1 MSQGSAANV
10 GRGCLRLSEWPK
22 DHPRLSFLT
31 TNTREYTRIT
41 TPHSCP
47 LAFIRGS
54 KFWDGLG
61 RFPGRRKRRPS
72 DRWANRAFRSNVT
85 VQTAPR
91 ITAVRRPRPNDT
103 ADRRDPDRLGR
114 RRLSPIPPRRILQ
127 KAIRL
132 QGLSPAW
139 PPACPKRYLQ
149 QPPSW

>member
-1 MSQGSAANV
+1 MLQGSAANV
-10 GRGCLRLSEWPK
+10 GRGCLRLSETAQGSPTFE
-22 DHPRLSFLT
+22 FL
-31 TNTREYTRIT
+31 NHEYTRIT
-41 TPHSCP
+41 TPHACP

-127 KAIRL
+127 KAIPL